1 MTSRIWAWGWAKEK
15 YYVQKL
21 GKEIFDH
28 IGLTGDGYKI
38 FSSYLDLPSFQSSL
52 YFPTF
57 VIPWGDHYSWNQK
70 AVKSKYSS
78 EKSVVS
84 SAEREFWELDWNW
97 VPTGISLSCSF
108 HPPSCPLG
116 CYSRGCDSIGQKC
129 DCAFYVSAH
138 VNTPLTSPQC
148 PTWTGAPLRE
158 E

>member
-1 MTSRIWAWGWAKEK
+1 MSKRKVLCPKT
-15 YYVQKL
+15 
-21 GKEIFDH
+21 GKGDFDH
-28 IGLTGDGYKI
+28 VGLTGDGYKI
-38 FSSYLDLPSFQSSL
+38 SSSYLDLPSFQSSL

-70 AVKSKYSS
+70 AVKSKYIS
-78 EKSVVS
+78 EKSLAS

-116 CYSRGCDSIGQKC
+116 CYSRGCDSIRQKC

-138 VNTPLTSPQC
+138 VNTPLTTPQR
-148 PTWTGAPLRE
+148 PTWTGVPLRE